1 MAINF
6 LNSID
11 FNKNELFN
19 AKIQNEINDAAA
31 GTPVDGQLY
40 YNTTDDKLKVGEGGS
55 WVALQSSAD
64 TNTTYDLTA
73 TGSGDGTATVN
84 LVASN
89 PSSTDS
95 ILFDGAGTTSVTRS
109 GSTITITSNDQFDGT
124 VTSVGQTHAGN
135 AFTVGGS
142 PITVS
147 GTLAITMAGTSSQYI
162 DGAGNLTTF
171 PSIPQGDITAVNA
184 GLGLQGGGTSGSISL
199 AVDYTGTNN
208 IIDSAADGTTIV
220 AADKILYED
229 ATDST
234 VKEIA
239 VSSLIALAPQ
249 GDITN
254 VSTTSPITGG
264 GSSGSVNISHASQAD
279 TGTTDTASLSFG
291 GTFQAYTDVVSNAT
305 GHVTGHEVTTF
316 TLPSNPNT
324 NTTYTLPVSAGAAN
338 TAVVT
343 LDANSGTDSTVTFSG
358 TTSEISIS
366 ESVGNNGS
374 ITIGLPDDVSITSD
388 LTVGDNVTLTSGN
401 LSVSGTGSFT
411 GQVTIPVTPSAA
423 ASAASKSYVDSTLA
437 GSGALIF
444 QGGYNAATNTPDLDV
459 SPSASIKQGW
469 TYAVTTAGNF
479 YGEAVEDGD
488 LLIAESDSP
497 TTLAAWTVVQ
507 NNIGVA
513 TAGSSDGATTKGIA
527 GFNSAH
533 FNVTSNGWVSS
544 KTYTGGST
552 LGIVPSGGGSTTFL
566 RGDGS
571 WVTPTNTNTQRS
583 AGTGLSL
590 SGNTINAN
598 VDGTQSVAANSSSTT
613 GSRTY
618 KVQVDSGDNLV
629 VNVPWV
635 NTNTQTVTSVD
646 EIAAGTSTGTP
657 IVVNPTTGAVKVQS
671 MAYDGGTDVGHV
683 PVGGSSSTFLRGDGT
698 WVTPSTGT
706 NNYVTGLSFNTTS
719 GVLSA
724 SRQGLGNVTVDLD
737 GRYALSS
744 AIPTITAQGDSVF
757 LTGGSTSGGITT
769 FDYNV
774 TSSFSGAVAIDVKCE
789 IVSAAGETVFTEVT
803 RSGTTLTV
811 KFSGTVANSA
821 YKALLTYV
829 G

>member
-19 AKIQNEINDAAA
+19 AQIQNEINDAAA

-40 YNTTDDKLKVGEGGS
+40 YNTTDNKLKVGEGGA
-55 WVALQSSAD
+55 WVALSSSSD

-73 TGSGDGTATVN
+73 TGSGDGTATIN

-109 GSTITITSNDQFDGT
+109 GSTITITSNDEFDGT
-124 VTSVGQTHAGN
+124 VTSVAQTHGGN

-142 PITVS
+142 PITVA
-147 GTLAITMAGTSSQYI
+147 GTLAITMAGSSSQYI

-171 PSIPQGDITAVNA
+171 PSIPQGDITAVVA
-184 GLGLQGGGTSGSISL
+184 GPGLQGGGTSGSVTL
-199 AVDYTGTNN
+199 QVDYTGADNFILEAQDLSGSTMQTTDNIVFSDGSADVSFAKVADLPFTNN
-208 IIDSAADGTTIV
+208 V
-220 AADKILYED
+220 
-229 ATDST
+229 
-234 VKEIA
+234 
-239 VSSLIALAPQ
+239 
-249 GDITN
+249 GDITA
-254 VSTTSPITGG
+254 VTVTSPITGG
-264 GSSGSVNISHASQAD
+264 GTSGSVAIGHASQSDTATAD
-279 TGTTDTASLSFG
+279 AASLSFG
-291 GTFQAYTDVVSNAT
+291 GTFQAYTDVTTNAT

-316 TLPSNPNT
+316 TLPANPDT
-324 NTTYTLPVSAGAAN
+324 NTTYQLGVGTGGANSAKIE
-338 TAVVT
+338 
-343 LDANSGTDSTVTFSG
+343 LDASSGTDTSITLSG
-358 TTSEISIS
+358 TTNEI
-366 ESVGNNGS
+366 EVTETVGTN
-374 ITIGLPDDVSITSD
+374 TIVVGLPEDVTITKN
-388 LTVGDNVTLTSGN
+388 LTVSDS
-401 LSVSGTGSFT
+401 LSVATTGSFT

-459 SPSASIKQGW
+459 SPSSAIKQGW
-469 TYAVTTAGNF
+469 TYAVTTGGQF
-479 YGEAVEDGD
+479 FGETVEDGD

-497 TTLAAWTVVQ
+497 TALSSWTVVQ
-507 NNIGVA
+507 NNIGIA
-513 TAGSSDGATTKGIA
+513 TAGATDGATTKGIA

-533 FNVTSNGWVSS
+533 FNVTANGWVSS
-544 KTYTGGST
+544 DIYSGGST

-571 WVTPTNTNTQRS
+571 WVTPTNDNTQRA

-598 VDGTQSVAANSSSTT
+598 VDGTQSVAATNSSTT
-613 GSRTY
+613 AARTY
-618 KVQVDSGDNLV
+618 KIQVDSGDNLV

-683 PVGGSSSTFLRGDGT
+683 PSGGGSTTFLRGDGN
-698 WVTPSTGT
+698 WVVPSTGT

-757 LTGGSTSGGITT
+757 LTGGNTSGGITT
-769 FDYNV
+769 FTYNV
-774 TSSFSGAVAIDVKCE
+774 TSSFTGAVAIDVKCE
-789 IVSAAGETVFTEVT
+789 IVSAAGETVFAEVT
-803 RSGTTLTV
+803 RSSTTLTV

>member
-73 TGSGDGTATVN
+73 TGSGDGTATIN

-124 VTSVGQTHAGN
+124 VKSVAQTHGGN

-142 PITVS
+142 PITSS
-147 GTLAITMAGTSSQYI
+147 GTLAITMAGSSSQYI

-171 PSIPQGDITAVNA
+171 PSIPQGDITAVTTSSPIT
-184 GLGLQGGGTSGSISL
+184 GGGTSGS
-199 AVDYTGTNN
+199 
-208 IIDSAADGTTIV
+208 
-220 AADKILYED
+220 
-229 ATDST
+229 
-234 VKEIA
+234 
-239 VSSLIALAPQ
+239 
-249 GDITN
+249 
-254 VSTTSPITGG
+254 
-264 GSSGSVNISHASQAD
+264 VNIAHASQS
-279 TGTTDTASLSFG
+279 DTASADSATLSFG
-291 GTFQAYTDVVSNAT
+291 GTFDAYTDVTTNAT

-316 TLPSNPNT
+316 TMPSNPNT
-324 NTTYTLPVSAGAAN
+324 NTTYQLGVGAGGSNSAKIE
-338 TAVVT
+338 
-343 LDANSGTDSTVTFSG
+343 LDASSGTDTSITLSG
-358 TTSEISIS
+358 TTNEV
-366 ESVGNNGS
+366 EVTENVG
-374 ITIGLPDDVSITSD
+374 TDTVTVGLPEDVIITKN
-388 LTVGDNVTLTSGN
+388 LTVGDS
-401 LSVSGTGSFT
+401 LSVTTTGSFT

-444 QGGYNAATNTPDLDV
+444 QGGYNAATNSPDLD
-459 SPSASIKQGW
+459 SNPSSSIKQGW
-469 TYAVTTAGNF
+469 TYAVTTGGSF
-479 YGEAVEDGD
+479 FTETVEDGD
-488 LLIAESDSP
+488 LIIAESDSP
-497 TTLAAWTVVQ
+497 TALSDWTVVQ
-507 NNIGVA
+507 NNIGIA

-544 KTYTGGST
+544 DIYSGGST

-571 WVTPTNTNTQRS
+571 WVTPTNTQRA

-598 VDGTQSVAANSSSTT
+598 VDGTQSVASQPSSSTS
-613 GSRTY
+613 SRTY
-618 KVQVDSGDNLV
+618 NVQVDSGDNLV

-646 EIAAGTSTGTP
+646 EVSPGTSSGTP
-657 IVVNPTTGAVKVQS
+657 IVVNPTTGNVLVKS

-683 PVGGSSSTFLRGDGT
+683 PSGGGSTTFLRGDGT
-698 WVTPSTGT
+698 WVVPSTGS
-706 NNYVTGLSFNTTS
+706 NNYLTSLSFNTGNGILT
-719 GVLSA
+719 A
-724 SRQGLGNVTVDLD
+724 ARQGLGNVTVDLD

-744 AIPTITAQGDSVF
+744 AIPTITAQGDSIF

-769 FDYNV
+769 FTYNV
-774 TSSFSGAVAIDVKCE
+774 TSSFTGANAIDVKCE

-803 RSGTTLTV
+803 RSSTTLTV
-811 KFSGTVANSA
+811 KFSGTVADSD